1 MADEQ
6 TLRFYADNAVAYIG
20 RARGHPNDQ
29 LRAFLAALPA
39 GARILELG
47 TGGGDDARFMLAQG
61 FDVQPTDA
69 SPKLAEQATARIGRP
84 VRIMRF
90 DELTEHAAYDGVW
103 ASACLLHAPQA
114 ELTADLARIHSAL
127 RPGGLFVASFKAGTG
142 EGRDTFGR
150 YYNYP
155 DRLTLEGHYAAAAPW
170 FELAIAERNG
180 SGYDNQPTLWYC
192 VTARKSASAGL

>member
-6 TLRFYADNAVAYIG
+6 TLRFYADNATTYVG

-47 TGGGDDARFMLAQG
+47 TGGGDDARFMLEQG

-69 SPKLAEQATARIGRP
+69 SPELAEQAAARIGRP

-90 DELTEHAAYDGVW
+90 DELTERAAYDGVW
-103 ASACLLHAPQA
+103 ASACLLHAPRE

-127 RPGGLFVASFKAGTG
+127 RP
-142 EGRDTFGR
+142 
-150 YYNYP
+150 
-155 DRLTLEGHYAAAAPW
+155 
-170 FELAIAERNG
+170 
-180 SGYDNQPTLWYC
+180 
-192 VTARKSASAGL
+192 